1 MDDRWIP
8 RQPQQEDPA
17 PPDATSGAAA
27 ASDAAATPMSGSEF
41 TTLQQAIFS
50 QLAHLEAVLRTE
62 HQVLLEHD
70 AGALTTLARQKM
82 MLLAG
87 IEQASRKLDSS
98 ALATWFDE
106 DRALLEALGRCH
118 GLNHINGSLI
128 ALRRQQVGRG
138 LDALGLESTPAEMAP
153 CQGRVDGLGA
163 PVSGAPSHPGHEA
176 APTGTSPQV
185 EQSPFSL
192 GSGHLA

>member
-1 MDDRWIP
+1 MDDLWIP

-17 PPDATSGAAA
+17 PPDGTGGAAA
-27 ASDAAATPMSGSEF
+27 APGAASTCVVGPEAAA
-41 TTLQQAIFS
+41 LQQTVVT
-50 QLAHLEAVLRTE
+50 QLGRLEAVLRTE

-87 IEQASRKLDSS
+87 IEQACRQMD
-98 ALATWFDE
+98 AADLATWLGE

-118 GLNHINGSLI
+118 GLNHINGNLI

-153 CQGRVDGLGA
+153 CQGRVDGLGG
-163 PVSGAPSHPGHEA
+163 PVSGALSHPGHEA
-176 APTGTSPQV
+176 APTGTSPQI